1 MAYSPFFKRM
11 KRILY
16 QRYRG
21 DKLCAMIRGHKP
33 MSEAEVIVQFLK
45 KIEWRIRAN
54 RRLRE
59 ITLGVWIA
67 LTFLTL
73 IKVWDLVSPF
83 NASAIRFF
91 VAAFAPVFFG
101 YALWLFRQKRTFGA

>member
-1 MAYSPFFKRM
+1 
-11 KRILY
+11 
-16 QRYRG
+16 
-21 DKLCAMIRGHKP
+21 

-91 VAAFAPVFFG
+91 VAAFALVLFG
-101 YALWLFRQKRTFGA
+101 YALWLLRTQGTLDDSAISIDRAARRNDQTKSAFWVIRTPRSSTW